1 MRRPHAGSRGR
12 RGGFLSPDLL
22 FVLVGVSI
30 GLAVV
35 TLVALPVVLVKLPAD
50 FFVKPRRPWLA
61 DSHPVLRI
69 VGLVLKN
76 LLGLLLLAAGIA
88 MLFVPGQGLLTLF
101 IGLLLVDVPGKQRLE
116 RAIIRRK
123 RVLRTINRLRKR
135 FGKAPLQAPPSR
147 RERREPATS
156 AR

>member
-1 MRRPHAGSRGR
+1 MTCARSRRR

-22 FVLVGVSI
+22 LILVGVSI

-35 TLVALPVVLVKLPAD
+35 TLIALPIVLVKMPAD
-50 FFVKPRRPWLA
+50 HFTRPRRSWLA
-61 DSHPVLRI
+61 DHHPAVRI

-76 LLGLLLLAAGIA
+76 LLGLVLVAAGVA

-101 IGLLLVDVPGKQRLE
+101 VGLLLVDGPGKKRLE
-116 RAIIRRK
+116 AAIIRRK
-123 RVLRTINRLRKR
+123 RVLRTINRLRKK
-135 FGKAPLQAPPSR
+135 FGKEPLQAPPSR
-147 RERREPATS
+147 RERREPATAG